1 MYDIYDNNYFRDLLI
16 NFLRTLIK
24 KLKEKIFIV
33 KIIKKYKKNHE

>member
-33 KIIKKYKKNHE
+33 KIIKKI